1 MEVAGINQRM
11 ALMTAQLAE
20 LELKLKL
27 AKMQEEIKN
36 VGKEK
41 KEEQSDLSKLDQM
54 SFQNNFNQFPI
65 PQKPVEMPAIK
76 SSEITD
82 GPTLVAVE
90 GVDGDLRA
98 LVSETGRSVR
108 KVRSGDKIGKWV
120 VGNITMDSVTIKNGK
135 EEKNLYIEYVSAQ
148 KDELSVGKSTGMS
161 SGMGQQV
168 GLGSM
173 PFGQ

>member
-1 MEVAGINQRM
+1 MLV
-11 ALMTAQLAE
+11 
-20 LELKLKL
+20 K
-27 AKMQEEIKN
+27 
-36 VGKEK
+36 K

-135 EEKNLYIEYVSAQ
+135 EEKICISNMCLRRKMNHRSENLPVCLLEWANRLVWAQ
-148 KDELSVGKSTGMS
+148 CRSGNRPGRDEV
-161 SGMGQQV
+161 QE
-168 GLGSM
+168 
-173 PFGQ
+173 